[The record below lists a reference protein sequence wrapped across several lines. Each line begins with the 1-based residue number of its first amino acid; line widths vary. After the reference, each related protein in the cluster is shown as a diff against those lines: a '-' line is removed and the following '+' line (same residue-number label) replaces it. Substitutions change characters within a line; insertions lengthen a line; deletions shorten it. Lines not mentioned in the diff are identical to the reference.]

1 MKPTKELLTMSLV
14 MVFLFSLTWIS
25 VTSASPATYF
35 YVDPSYIEGTP
46 TGKFQVAINV
56 ADAPLSYAWEI
67 QLSWDPER
75 LELLSVEEG
84 DFLHRWQENPFPP
97 PDYLPAYQ
105 TKLAA
110 TPLNEANSEGEILAA
125 CTLVSSLPM
134 SAWASGDGYLCKL
147 TFLAQHSGA
156 AFLSLHDTRLWDHI
170 EADYPAATYYADVD
184 GLVDATDFF
193 FAGLEGWGLKV
204 NGNAGLG
211 KGHGLE
217 APVGEPNLLE
227 TYLSNTG
234 TFAVNVQSF
243 IEIRD
248 SAGYWLATIPSS
260 TVLLQPGESTILS
273 ATWTV
278 PGAGVY
284 YVTAYSFFGEVS
296 PTIQSGFSR
305 TLRITAV

>member
-1 MKPTKELLTMSLV
+1 MSLV
-14 MVFLFSLTWIS
+14 MVFLFSLTLIS

-134 SAWASGDGYLCKL
+134 SAWASGNGYLCKF

-156 AFLSLHDTRLWDHI
+156 AFLNLHDTRLWDHI

-184 GLVDATDFF
+184 GLVDATNFF

-217 APVGEPNLLE
+217 STVGEPNLLE
-227 TYLSNTG
+227 TYLSNPG

-260 TVLLQPGESTILS
+260 TVLLQPGESIILS

-278 PGAGVY
+278 PGVGVY
-284 YVTAYSFFGEVS
+284 YVAAYSFFGEVS